1 MRDVSFF
8 LQEIGRR
15 NNKKHF
21 KSVEIGEMH
30 YLCQYKTSVPDEN

>member
-21 KSVEIGEMH
+21 KSVEIGEMN
-30 YLCQYKTSVPDEN
+30 YLYQYKTSVPDEN